1 MHRYA
6 HSSQQ
11 RGGRPDVQADL
22 HGARQRETN
31 TPPHRI
37 ARRAESPMTILTDDA
52 RYAALVA
59 RDKSMD
65 GAFFYGVRTTGVF
78 CKPSCGARTPNR
90 VNVSFHATIADA
102 IAAGFRPCKRC
113 RPDVTGADLHAEVV
127 TAVCRLI
134 DETVAADQPAP
145 TLNELGRRTGFSPFH
160 LHRLFKKATG
170 VTPRAYAAGAR
181 ARKLREKLGDSR
193 TVSEAVHDAGYSSSS
208 RFYERSTQRL
218 GMTPSRA
225 KRGGSGETIRFAVG
239 ESSLGPIL
247 VAATEK
253 GVCSIQFDDDPQEL
267 VHALERRF
275 PNAELVGDDAQFAE
289 VVAQVVVFVEAPSG
303 GLDLPLD
310 IRGTAFQERV
320 WNALT
325 TIPLG
330 RTMTYTELAN
340 AIGKPSAVRAVASAC
355 AANEIALA
363 IPCHRVIRASG
374 ELAGYRWGIERKST
388 ILERE
393 RGR

>member
-1 MHRYA
+1 MHSYEP
-6 HSSQQ
+6 SSQQ
-11 RGGRPDVQADL
+11 RDARLDVQTDL
-22 HGARQRETN
+22 DRALKHDLT
-31 TPPHRI
+31 TPPHRL
-37 ARRAESPMTILTDDA
+37 ARRAESAMTILTDDA
-52 RYAALVA
+52 RYTALVA

-65 GAFFYGVRTTGVF
+65 GVFYYGVRTTGVF

-90 VNVSFHATIADA
+90 VNVSFHATITDA

-113 RPDVTGADLHAEVV
+113 RPDATGADLHAEVV

-134 DETVAADQPAP
+134 DDTVAGDQHSP
-145 TLNELGRRTGFSPFH
+145 TLDDLARRTGFSPFY

-218 GMTPSRA
+218 GMTPTRA
-225 KRGGSGETIRFAVG
+225 KGGGTGETIRFAVG

-275 PNAELVGDDAQFAE
+275 PNAELVGDDAQFAD
-289 VVAQVVVFVEAPSG
+289 VVARVVAFVEAPSG

-320 WNALT
+320 WSALT

-340 AIGKPSAVRAVASAC
+340 AIGIPTAVRAVASAC
-355 AANEIALA
+355 AANEIAMA

-388 ILERE
+388 ILARE
-393 RGR
+393 RG